1 MAKNME
7 LVINESFPESQIFT
21 DRFHVVKL
29 AMNAVQHVSI
39 KQRWKELDKE
49 NDAIHQAKQE
59 DIPDPPCAAKWRYSQ
74 ITIG

>member
-39 KQRWKELDKE
+39 KQR
-49 NDAIHQAKQE
+49 
-59 DIPDPPCAAKWRYSQ
+59 
-74 ITIG
+74 